1 MTAENI
7 YQLMLPLKFVVIMAH
22 MMILE
27 NCTTNTIQKL
37 SVQCPLKNRN

>member
-22 MMILE
+22 MMILG
-27 NCTTNTIQKL
+27 NCTTNTIQKS
-37 SVQCPLKNRN
+37 SVQCLLKNRN

>member
-27 NCTTNTIQKL
+27 NCTTDTIQKSSAQYL
-37 SVQCPLKNRN
+37 LRSRN